1 MKPDETAQVA
11 LSQITAGGGVAL
23 FIVAVALVAVRTFS

>member
-11 LSQITAGGGVAL
+11 LSQITAGGGIAV
-23 FIVAVALVAVRTFS
+23 FIVAVALIAVRVLS